1 MAEEHS
7 CLESTLDALQEIVI
21 MKIRAI
27 RATPIN
33 LVLEAP
39 YVWVFG
45 ELPGFSTTIV
55 EVETEDGLVGY
66 GEAPTPQAATVIR
79 DQLAPTLI
87 GRDAFDIA
95 GAEYACLP
103 FWRGVQSINDPLR
116 ITSFGAIET
125 ALWDLRGKAWNMPL
139 YQVLGGAVRKDIPFT
154 DYFSLRSQG
163 PLLPDGRRLRGE
175 RTPEEILDYCIYL
188 HETFGTT
195 YFEGKFS
202 TTDTRISL
210 RMLELIRKHFGED
223 VMLRIDS
230 NHAYSLSTARRLVRP
245 LEELG
250 VRNWEDPVA
259 TIEEMVEL
267 RRHCSIPFSTH
278 NIDIARAIALKVPD
292 AICGNP
298 TVVGGIGRLTRF
310 VGACEHAGIDFWCYS
325 GDSGVGSAVYL
336 HLCAALGWIR
346 EPNQSLFRMQT
357 ADVIEEGPFVPRN
370 NVVRV
375 PEGPGLGV
383 TLSEERLE
391 WCHRHFLEHGPM
403 NKYHDPEQPG
413 TFRRLPLN

>member
-1 MAEEHS
+1 
-7 CLESTLDALQEIVI
+7 
-21 MKIRAI
+21 MKIVRITAI
-27 RATPIN
+27 PIN
-33 LVLEAP
+33 LPLEAP

-55 EVETEDGLVGY
+55 EVETEDGLIGI
-66 GEAPTPQAATVIR
+66 GEAPSPQAASIIR
-79 DQLAPTLI
+79 ETLAPALI
-87 GRDAFDIA
+87 GLDAFDIA
-95 GAEYACLP
+95 DAELRCLP
-103 FWRGVQSINDPLR
+103 YFVGVQSINDQAR
-116 ITSFGAIET
+116 IAAFGAIET
-125 ALWDLRGKAWNMPL
+125 ALWDLRGKAWKQPL
-139 YQVLGGAVRKDIPFT
+139 YMLLGGAVRKEIPFT
-154 DYFSLRSQG
+154 DYFSLRGDG
-163 PLLPDGRRLRGE
+163 PELSGRARVRGE
-175 RTPEEILDYCIYL
+175 RTPEEVADYCVGL

-195 YFEGKFS
+195 FFEGKFS
-202 TTDTRISL
+202 TQDPKISM
-210 RMLELIRKHFGED
+210 RMLELIRKRLGD
-223 VMLRIDS
+223 DIMLRIDS
-230 NHAYSLSTARRLVRP
+230 NQAYSLATARRLARP

-278 NIDIARAIALKVPD
+278 NADLSRAISLRVPD

-298 TVVGGIGRLTRF
+298 AALGGIGRLLRF

-357 ADVIEEGPFVPRN
+357 QDVIQGGPFVPRN
-370 NVVRV
+370 NVVNV

-383 TLSEERLE
+383 ALDRDRLAY
-391 WCHRHFLEHGPM
+391 CHRHFVENGPM
-403 NKYHDPEQPG
+403 NKYHDPERPG